1 MFHLLGLL
9 LILWLGW
16 MLIVGLWHVFVFVL
30 SLLGVGIAFLFV
42 ADAHTRGIALTW
54 IFCIGGA
61 VLVMGLISGINNP
74 KQKDNRDE

>member
-16 MLIVGLWHVFVFVL
+16 MLIVGLWHVLFFLVK
-30 SLLGVGIAFLFV
+30 LLGVGIIFLFV
-42 ADAHTRGIALTW
+42 ANAHALTW

-74 KQKDNRDE
+74 MQKDSHDE